1 VAAIVGAVG
10 VPHTPFFPLAA
21 RASDPLGADL
31 RRLYGEVAAQLGE
44 MRPDGLILFTSDH
57 YNLFFVE
64 SIPIFSIGVPDT
76 ARGPCDYPELPS
88 YDVPIDS
95 AVARELQSRLV
106 AQGFDVGMSQE
117 FEFDH
122 AATVPLHFLRPQM
135 DVPLVPVFVCGL
147 TPPIPTAA
155 RCYELGRVIRS
166 VLEEVNGGRRFAAV
180 ASGSFSLEIGGP
192 RMGEHAH
199 TGVPDPAW
207 LGHVLDLLRRG
218 EIEELVSEA
227 TTEQL
232 LHAGNAAG
240 ELLNWIAMLGT
251 VGQGKPVFLEPQP
264 EHGHAYGVWQGD
276 QT

>member
-1 VAAIVGAVG
+1 MPVIVGAVG

-21 RASDPLGADL
+21 RADDTLGADL
-31 RRLYGEVAAQLGE
+31 RRLYGEAAAQLGE

-64 SIPIFSIGVPDT
+64 SIPIFSIGMPD
-76 ARGPCDYPELPS
+76 AAHGPSDYPELPAC
-88 YDVPIDS
+88 DVPIDS
-95 AVARELQSRLV
+95 AAARRLQSRLV

-122 AATVPLHFLRPQM
+122 AATVPLHFIRPQM
-135 DVPLVPVFVCGL
+135 DLPLVPVFVCGL
-147 TPPIPTAA
+147 TPPIPTAL
-155 RCYELGRVIRS
+155 RCYQLGRAIRS
-166 VLEEVNGGRRFAAV
+166 VLEEEYGGRRFAAV

-199 TGVPDPAW
+199 TGVPDPDW
-207 LGHVLDLLRRG
+207 LDHVLGRLRRG
-218 EIEELVSEA
+218 EITELVSEA
-227 TTEQL
+227 TTDQL

-251 VGQGKPVFLEPQP
+251 IDPGKPVFLEPQP
-264 EHGHAYGVWQGD
+264 EHGHAYGVWRR
-276 QT
+276 